1 MFNRTNG
8 RHSLHIVRYAAIT
21 IAIALGLS
29 WVVGFFQHHA
39 PASTTPTPV
48 HHAVPAPAGAASP
61 ARASTMALPAGPITL
76 PPQPAPAGLIPGHAQ
91 IALASAPSQQ
101 APWTDLGA
109 ATVAAPTASL
119 TTIAPKALSAV
130 APSSGVVRFRW
141 RGWIDATAS
150 GTYTLAA
157 RIDGGGV
164 GALDLRVD
172 GVTDPVLDMRRS
184 CGLWGDCP
192 ATATTGAGSV
202 ALSAGWHE
210 VVATIKVDAGSKADV
225 TLYMRAPN
233 ASAPVVLVPS
243 WPAGAGGAK

>member
-1 MFNRTNG
+1 MFSKTNG
-8 RHSLHIVRYAAIT
+8 RHSLHLVRYAAIT
-21 IAIALGLS
+21 IAVALGLS
-29 WVVGFFQHHA
+29 WVVGFFQHHT
-39 PASTTPTPV
+39 PASTPTPV

-76 PPQPAPAGLIPGHAQ
+76 PPQPAPPGLVQGHAQ

-101 APWTDLGA
+101 SPWTDLGA
-109 ATVAAPTASL
+109 ATVTAPTASL
-119 TTIAPKALSAV
+119 VTVAPRVLAAV
-130 APSSGVVRFRW
+130 APSSGIVRFRW

-172 GVTDPVLDMRRS
+172 GVTDPVLSMRRS

-192 ATATTGAGSV
+192 STPTTGAGSV
-202 ALSAGWHE
+202 ALAQGWHE
-210 VVATIKVDAGSKADV
+210 IAATIKTDAGSKSDI
-225 TLYMRAPN
+225 TIYMRAPN

-243 WPAGAGGAK
+243 WPAAKAGAP